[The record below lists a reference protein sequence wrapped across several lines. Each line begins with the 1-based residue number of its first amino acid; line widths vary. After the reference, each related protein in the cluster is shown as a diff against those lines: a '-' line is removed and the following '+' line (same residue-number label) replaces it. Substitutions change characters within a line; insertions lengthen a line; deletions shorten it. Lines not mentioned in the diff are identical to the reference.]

1 MVNGM
6 TAATKRM
13 QTRERILASA
23 TAAFRGRGFAATGV
37 DAVMGGAGLTHGGF
51 YAHFRS
57 KDELL
62 AATLAV
68 EAVDPARN
76 RLFGKVAHLRGDA
89 LIAATIT
96 HYLSMWHRDHPE
108 CGCSIPTLGAEL
120 PRYDRR
126 LGAAMASPVQRL
138 AAFLQ
143 GNLPGPAATAPAR
156 AAALLALMVGGVTTA
171 RTLPPRAARAWL
183 SSCRHAARRI
193 AGLPEEPA

>member
-1 MVNGM
+1 MT
-6 TAATKRM
+6 TAAKRAD
-13 QTRERILASA
+13 TRERILAAA
-23 TAAFRGRGFAATGV
+23 TAAFRGRGFAASGV
-37 DAVMGGAGLTHGGF
+37 DAVMGEAGLTHGGF

-62 AATLAV
+62 AATLAS

-108 CGCSIPTLGAEL
+108 SGCSIPTLGAEL

-138 AAFLQ
+138 CAFLQ
-143 GNLPGPAATAPAR
+143 ANLPGPAASAAAR
-156 AAALLALMVGGVTTA
+156 APALLALLVGGVTTA

-183 SSCRHAARRI
+183 SSCRHAARQV
-193 AGLPEEPA
+193 AGLPEETP